1 MATKV
6 QLLNIAKNVGL
17 KGMAK
22 YNKIDLETKLREYLI
37 KNNKSSMLDEIK
49 NTKPTSTISTLP
61 FTKYF
66 VKPMQTKIKKLL
78 WARANMSPI
87 CNRHDRANLRMFM
100 TYDKFKQVDCPE
112 FRNNYIDHSGIVII
126 APPSIINSTEEQDKY
141 LISLIG
147 SKNPI
152 TCVIGFERKG
162 TQENKKEMEQFIT
175 YAKDQGWCELNHT
188 KSKIGNKDIIGEY
201 FCDLRGAGK
210 DTINIGCVPTGNDC
224 LEYADKNTVN
234 KITCQLV
241 YMMLCIP
248 DAEKL
253 LIDPTKLQEC
263 KTIVKKL
270 CDDNN
275 LNDFSLY
282 PVNPFDND
290 GHLRCWSGEKMYASS
305 FLNDSTSHA
314 AAQKCHI
321 DSVATA
327 IIKFNKEKKELITV
341 CRPYNFLW
349 GTRRANLTQSQGSI
363 TEALEY
369 LGKPRIEALEKEN
382 EALRCKLKM
391 YEEAHKN

>member
-17 KGMAK
+17 KGMTK
-22 YNKIDLETKLREYLI
+22 YNKIDLETKLREYQI

-49 NTKPTSTISTLP
+49 NTKPTSTVSALP

-66 VKPMQTKIKKLL
+66 VESMQTKLNKLL

-87 CNRHDRANLRMFM
+87 CNCHDRAHLRMYM
-100 TYDKFKQVDCPE
+100 YYNNFKQVDCSE
-112 FRNNYIDHSGIVII
+112 FREYTEHSGIVII
-126 APPSIINSTEEQDKY
+126 APPSIIKSNEEQDKY
-141 LISLIG
+141 LFGLIS
-147 SKNPI
+147 SKMPI
-152 TCVIGFERKG
+152 TCVIGFEGKG
-162 TQENKKEMEQFIT
+162 TQETKKEMEQFIK
-175 YAKDQGWCELNHT
+175 YAKEQGWNELQHT

-201 FCDLRGAGK
+201 FCHLRGSGK
-210 DTINIGCVPTGNDC
+210 NTIKIGCVPTGNDC
-224 LEYADKNTVN
+224 LEYADENTVN
-234 KITCQLV
+234 KITCQLAF
-241 YMMLCIP
+241 MMLCVP

-253 LIDPTKLQEC
+253 LIEPSKLQEC

-290 GHLRCWSGEKMYASS
+290 GHLCCWSGEKMYANS

-327 IIKFNKEKKELITV
+327 ILKFNKEKKELITV
-341 CRPYNFLW
+341 CRLYNFLW

-363 TEALEY
+363 KEALEF

-382 EALRCKLKM
+382 EALRCKLKI
-391 YEEAHKN
+391 YEAASS